1 LLPHAQA
8 VLGAD
13 SDGLTQIASY
23 LGLSG
28 SYLAAREFSRGL
40 LDKRVRVLGAEDPRT
55 LASRSLLALSTGDAG
70 DAASAQDQFAALLP
84 VTERVLG
91 REHPDTLAAR
101 RDLAHWTKKGDGDA
115 EVV

>member
-1 LLPHAQA
+1 MLPHAQA

-40 LDKRVRVLGAEDPRT
+40 LDKRVRVLGPEHPRT
-55 LASRSLLALSTGDAG
+55 LMIRHDVAWSTGEAG
-70 DAASAQDQFAALLP
+70 DWARARDQLAALLP
-84 VTERVLG
+84 DEERVLG
-91 REHPDTLAAR
+91 PEYPLTLAAR
-101 RDLAHWTKKGDGDA
+101 RDLAHWTKKADGDA